1 MYLQSGNPLNVL
13 RTKVCNVI
21 LISHFLHF
29 YLPSGSY
36 SPQENTLHFI
46 FQTFSFISIHYQVHT
61 SGFENHTFWK
71 SGPVLLPHTQKFPP
85 QTLNFLKPAVLNP
98 FSIVTYLKNNTL
110 SWEYQNF
117 NDIKTNYTFV
127 LLKIVMRTTDIQIS
141 HDTPSNYSQYIS
153 VIQQSEKHCL
163 KQEK

>member
-1 MYLQSGNPLNVL
+1 
-13 RTKVCNVI
+13 
-21 LISHFLHF
+21 
-29 YLPSGSY
+29 
-36 SPQENTLHFI
+36 
-46 FQTFSFISIHYQVHT
+46 
-61 SGFENHTFWK
+61 
-71 SGPVLLPHTQKFPP
+71 
-85 QTLNFLKPAVLNP
+85 
-98 FSIVTYLKNNTL
+98 VTYLKNNTL